1 MPVGPPLN
9 HLQVIHPQTGVHPV
23 AEAEVTIPRPLI
35 KLTLKIREIAVANIS
50 AKPDTEMGAAL
61 AAPAQ
66 LRMWQMALKK
76 PTYLMLVPA
85 LGAVLVLPVHRHLIP
100 HLRVPQEVLH
110 QLWVS

>member
-1 MPVGPPLN
+1 M
-9 HLQVIHPQTGVHPV
+9 
-23 AEAEVTIPRPLI
+23 
-35 KLTLKIREIAVANIS
+35 ANIS